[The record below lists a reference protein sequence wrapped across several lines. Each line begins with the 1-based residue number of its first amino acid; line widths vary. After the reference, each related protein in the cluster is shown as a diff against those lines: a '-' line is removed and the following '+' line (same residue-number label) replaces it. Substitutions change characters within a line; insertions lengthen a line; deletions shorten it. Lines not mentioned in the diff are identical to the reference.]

1 MSAREE
7 RRTIRMIGCDHRI
20 QGVLIDNRYFRWRC
34 THHRCPEA
42 MEAKRRGLHCYH
54 IDDWETGER
63 LESEFEEPQL
73 RLAG

>member
-1 MSAREE
+1 
-7 RRTIRMIGCDHRI
+7 
-20 QGVLIDNRYFRWRC
+20 
-34 THHRCPEA
+34 
-42 MEAKRRGLHCYH
+42 MEAKRRGLHCFH